1 MNWYNNLK
9 ISSKLI
15 VGFMV
20 VALLCGFGGVIGTNS
35 IISVADGSQM
45 LYENYTLPSTKMAD
59 VAALYQRTRVVLR
72 DAILLAN
79 IEDKKKEVENING
92 KDEEIKKILAE
103 VRLETTENAEITG
116 LLNQLDKDL
125 NTYTPFRNKVIDIAL
140 NGTLAEAVAK
150 LNEKETDDASMAV
163 QNTITQIQEE
173 IKKNSNAMYSRNRTI
188 ANQST
193 LAMVVLVIVGVICSI
208 LIGFFIARK
217 ISKPIKM
224 LAQASK
230 RLASG
235 DVEVDLDYTS
245 RDEIGQLKEAFRL
258 MAEGIKEQARLIEK
272 VAEGDMTIE
281 VEIRSEKDEMNKKL
295 FELVETNN
303 HVFREISNAAEQVDS
318 AARQV
323 SASSQTMAQGAT
335 EQASTVEEINASI
348 EEIAS
353 QAKENAK
360 NSRRTSDLAS
370 TAKQTAIN
378 GVDRMKAMMQSM
390 NEINDA
396 SSSISKI
403 IKVIDEIAF
412 QTNILALNAAVEA
425 ARAGTHGKGFAV
437 VAEEVRNLA
446 GRSAQAAKE
455 TTELIEG
462 SIKKTDNGT
471 NIAYETKIALDK
483 IVEMVTEVADTIG
496 AITDGSADQ
505 ASAVSQVSQAIA
517 QVAGMTQTNSA
528 TAEESAASSEELSSQ
543 AALLRESVSRFKL
556 KSDFSQN
563 EAILKRNSIGLT
575 QALNFNN
582 SFGKY

>member
-15 VGFMV
+15 IGFV
-20 VALLCGFGGVIGTNS
+20 LVAIIAGLIGIIGVRN
-35 IISVADGSQM
+35 ISTVTEGSKI
-45 LYENYTLPSTKMAD
+45 LYENYTVPSTQMAD

-72 DAILLAN
+72 DVILLPD
-79 IEDKKKEVENING
+79 IDKKKKEVENING
-92 KDEEIKKILAE
+92 KDEEIKKILSE
-103 VRLETTENAEITG
+103 VRPKTKDNILISG
-116 LLNQLDKDL
+116 LLDQLDKDL
-125 NTYTPFRNKVIDIAL
+125 NTYIPLRNKVIDIAL
-140 NGTLAEAVAK
+140 QNTQEEAVAK
-150 LNEKETDDASMAV
+150 LNEKETDDASMVV
-163 QNTITQIQEE
+163 QNTITKIQEE
-173 IKKNSNAMYSRNRTI
+173 IKKNSNGKYSENKDI
-188 ANQST
+188 ASQST
-193 LAMVVLVIVGVICSI
+193 WIMIILVIAGIICSI
-208 LIGFFIARK
+208 LIGYFLARK
-217 ISKPIKM
+217 ISKPIRM
-224 LAQASK
+224 LANASE

-235 DVEVDLDYTS
+235 DIEVELNYTS
-245 RDEIGQLKEAFRL
+245 KDEIGQLKEAFRH
-258 MAEGIKEQARLIEK
+258 MADGIKEQASLIEK
-272 VAEGDMTIE
+272 IAEGDMTIE
-281 VEIRSEKDEMNKKL
+281 VKTRSEKDEMNKKL

-303 HVFREISNAAEQVDS
+303 RVFGEISDAAEQVDS

-360 NSRRTSDLAS
+360 NSRRASDLAS

-396 SSSISKI
+396 SGNISKI

-425 ARAGTHGKGFAV
+425 ARAGAHGKGFAV

-471 NIAYETKIALDK
+471 SIANETKLALDK

-496 AITDGSADQ
+496 TISDGSADQ
-505 ASAVSQVSQAIA
+505 ASAVSQISQAIT
-517 QVAGMTQTNSA
+517 QVAGTTQTNSS
-528 TAEESAASSEELSSQ
+528 TAEESAAASEELSSQ

-556 KSDFSQN
+556 KNSYGHN
-563 EAILKRNSIGLT
+563 EVNVKKNKIGVKPV
-575 QALNFNN
+575 LNFDN

>member
-72 DAILLAN
+72 DVILLAN

-556 KSDFSQN
+556 KSDFRQN
-563 EAILKRNSIGLT
+563 EAILKRNSIGFT
-575 QALNFNN
+575 QATEF
-582 SFGKY
+582 